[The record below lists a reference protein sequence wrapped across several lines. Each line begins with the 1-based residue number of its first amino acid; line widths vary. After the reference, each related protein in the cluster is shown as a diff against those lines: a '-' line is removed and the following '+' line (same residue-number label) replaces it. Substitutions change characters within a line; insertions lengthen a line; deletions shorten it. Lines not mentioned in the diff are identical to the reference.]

1 MKNIGAS
8 NDCLEKKSGIRGG
21 RRAGSMD
28 DATETDVLYE
38 ACSIL
43 MRLSARSIQSIRQDI
58 DHIEIPI
65 ANLADQVES
74 SSWTFLPLILVLF
87 TIMFSYNCSLYKF
100 FYDYRHYLVWA
111 F

>member
-1 MKNIGAS
+1 
-8 NDCLEKKSGIRGG
+8 
-21 RRAGSMD
+21 MD

-74 SSWTFLPLILVLF
+74 SSWTFLPLILV
-87 TIMFSYNCSLYKF
+87 Y
-100 FYDYRHYLVWA
+100 
-111 F
+111 